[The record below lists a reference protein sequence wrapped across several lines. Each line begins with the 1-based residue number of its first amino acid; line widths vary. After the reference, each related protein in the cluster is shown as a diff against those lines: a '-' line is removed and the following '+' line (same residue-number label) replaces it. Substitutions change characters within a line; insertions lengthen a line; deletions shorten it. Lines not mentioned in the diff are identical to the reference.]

1 MRAGTIY
8 LPLANQLTAL
18 LFSSQTINDLDLKLQ
33 TLKLLEENI
42 DNALQNVGIR
52 KDFLNRIPLVKK

>member
-1 MRAGTIY
+1 MRTGTIY
-8 LPLANQLTAL
+8 WPLASQLTAL

>member
-1 MRAGTIY
+1 MRTGTIY
-8 LPLANQLTAL
+8 LPLANQLTVL

>member
-1 MRAGTIY
+1 MRAETIY

-52 KDFLNRIPLVKK
+52 KDFLNRIPLVRK